1 MKKVS
6 FQGSIS
12 DKCRSVR
19 LALNVKNVVKML
31 PSNLWRALVSHA
43 WTAYI
48 NYLLVDEQMLYYSN
62 DSQRDL
68 ISNNYPFP
76 TPPCRP
82 VGKAWTIQCSSK
94 GTTLITKACSILFCT
109 NAIKTMGE
117 GTVKLTPSALWRQKV
132 AESLWLKYLASRLRA
147 GLPVMH

>member
-1 MKKVS
+1 MVTGLVITTLSRDFRKWAYFKKEPERIALDQGLRGGLTLFTFILSLFRMKKVS
-6 FQGSIS
+6 FQGRIS

-48 NYLLVDEQMLYYSN
+48 NFLLVDEQMLYYSD

-82 VGKAWTIQCSSK
+82 VGKA
-94 GTTLITKACSILFCT
+94 
-109 NAIKTMGE
+109 
-117 GTVKLTPSALWRQKV
+117 
-132 AESLWLKYLASRLRA
+132 
-147 GLPVMH
+147 